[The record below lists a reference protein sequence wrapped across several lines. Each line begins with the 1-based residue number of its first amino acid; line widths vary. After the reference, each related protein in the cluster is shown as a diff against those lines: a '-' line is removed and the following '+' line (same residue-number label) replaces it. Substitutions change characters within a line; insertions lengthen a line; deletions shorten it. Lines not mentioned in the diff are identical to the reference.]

1 DFEGVTNMIT
11 KLGIIFDREERAN
24 LLVDSLK
31 TAKDGITKGSNG
43 EIPGALI
50 VIASNPLM
58 TASGNTFI
66 NDILEISGFRN
77 IYKDVNDEYPTI
89 SYEDVIGKDPEYII
103 MPSDTTDI

>member
-1 DFEGVTNMIT
+1 
-11 KLGIIFDREERAN
+11 
-24 LLVDSLK
+24 
-31 TAKDGITKGSNG
+31 
-43 EIPGALI
+43 
-50 VIASNPLM
+50 SNPLM

-103 MPSDTTDI
+103 MPSDTTDIQSINANLEEIRKSLSTTRAVKNNRILIMDADVMFRPGPRVLDGALLLQSKR